1 MSLLKNEKSYIG
13 PISYIPPR
21 GMESAED
28 SDSKTSYFFID
39 NRENDFEICM
49 EACYSREDAKTYLSK
64 ALEDEEIEPIGQ
76 VTPFALQELT
86 GYYLDYYLPQYK
98 NVYREFCF
106 DLHDEDFNFFSILI
120 NVNCTFFT
128 SK

>member
-1 MSLLKNEKSYIG
+1 
-13 PISYIPPR
+13 
-21 GMESAED
+21 
-28 SDSKTSYFFID
+28 
-39 NRENDFEICM
+39 M

-120 NVNCTFFT
+120 TAPHEKVLQYALQNEAGKEFFENIRLEA
-128 SK
+128 